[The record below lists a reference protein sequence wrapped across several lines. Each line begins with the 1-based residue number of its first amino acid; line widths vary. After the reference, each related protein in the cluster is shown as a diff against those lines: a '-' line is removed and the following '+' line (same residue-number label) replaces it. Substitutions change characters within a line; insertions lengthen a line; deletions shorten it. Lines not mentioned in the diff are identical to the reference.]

1 MAQSMFPFIVDFR
14 VFAVSP
20 FVARHLTALDFSVLI
35 SYLLVVLGVGIYCAG
50 RGKTSQDYFL
60 AGQRIPWW
68 AAGISIMA
76 TQVSSIGFMAI
87 PAKAYATD
95 WLYFGGVLTWPIV
108 VPVVIACF
116 IPFFR
121 QLHVTTA
128 YQYLEKRFG
137 RAVCVYAALVFSLA
151 QLARMAVVIYLPA
164 LALASTTDL
173 DLVGCIVTMGVL
185 ATVYTV
191 LGGMAAVVWTDVMQ
205 ALVLIGG
212 GILMLVWV
220 ALHIDGGPLAGI
232 LAAYDSNKLRV
243 ARFEWDGTAPV
254 FWVVIAGN
262 AFARL
267 AELTS
272 DQGVV
277 QRYQSTPTERDAARA
292 LWVNAGLSVPWAFLM
307 FALGTA
313 IFVFYQQHPESLP
326 PDFASDGIVPL
337 FIAQQLPS
345 GISGLII
352 AAVFASAMSS
362 LDSSM
367 HSTATVWTT
376 DFYAR
381 WFPQASDPTRL
392 KLARILVTLFGIF
405 ATCAAIAMT
414 LVEIVSMWDFFIRV
428 TGPLI
433 GGLCGMFVLG
443 IFFGR
448 ANAAGALIGAV
459 TSGILIWAV
468 DRFTDVHFLLFAP
481 IGVIS
486 CVVAGYLA
494 SYLFAPPKQ
503 IEGLT
508 YRTRHTN
515 ANA

>member
-1 MAQSMFPFIVDFR
+1 
-14 VFAVSP
+14 
-20 FVARHLTALDFSVLI
+20 
-35 SYLLVVLGVGIYCAG
+35 
-50 RGKTSQDYFL
+50 
-60 AGQRIPWW
+60 
-68 AAGISIMA
+68 
-76 TQVSSIGFMAI
+76 
-87 PAKAYATD
+87 
-95 WLYFGGVLTWPIV
+95 
-108 VPVVIACF
+108 
-116 IPFFR
+116 
-121 QLHVTTA
+121 
-128 YQYLEKRFG
+128 
-137 RAVCVYAALVFSLA
+137 
-151 QLARMAVVIYLPA
+151 
-164 LALASTTDL
+164 
-173 DLVGCIVTMGVL
+173 
-185 ATVYTV
+185 
-191 LGGMAAVVWTDVMQ
+191 
-205 ALVLIGG
+205 
-212 GILMLVWV
+212 MLVWV